1 MILHDQQLLPP
12 WPLSSSDRWKIE
24 IAFSDLIIVRHA
36 AWQHSPVTQDLELA
50 VKEYVAPPRFIGP
63 IIDIFISAWQRPPRS
78 FINIPSGFHSF
89 LDIYS
94 PVITNSWNSSL
105 TFINVRG

>member
-12 WPLSSSDRWKIE
+12 WPLSSSNHWEIE

-50 VKEYVAPPRFIGP
+50 VEDLAETAQKLHQYSKRFP
-63 IIDIFISAWQRPPRS
+63 
-78 FINIPSGFHSF
+78 F
-89 LDIYS
+89 L
-94 PVITNSWNSSL
+94 P
-105 TFINVRG
+105 